1 MKVFVVSL
9 ARSLDRRKRIEE
21 KLKQQGIEFEF
32 YDAVDGSV
40 DGFLHSEKSRPTITQ
55 CRKGYHLKTS
65 EVACF
70 ASHYELWKQCVEL
83 NEPIMI
89 LEDNVDPVSN
99 LSQVL
104 VDAFTQVP
112 HYGYIK
118 LSATQKRAFQPIVA
132 LSDGYQLGGYAAG
145 TCGTT
150 AYMISPAA
158 ALKFIQHANTFVEP
172 VDDYMEK
179 PWRHHVQTYS
189 IAPDLFTRAQI
200 ASTIG
205 AKRKDKS
212 KMTVLNKIYAELF
225 RSYESILKFM
235 YWKNKA

>member
-1 MKVFVVSL
+1 MKIFVVSL
-9 ARSLDRRKRIEE
+9 ARSIDRRERMSK
-21 KLKQQGIEFEF
+21 KLAAEGVEFEF
-32 YDAVDGSV
+32 FDAIDGSQEH
-40 DGFLHSEKSRPTITQ
+40 FPHSDKAVPKVTQ
-55 CRKGYHLKTS
+55 ARKGYHLKTS

-70 ASHYELWKQCVEL
+70 ASHYELWKRCVEL

-104 VDAFTQVP
+104 IDAFAQVP

-118 LSATQKRAFQPIVA
+118 LSATQKRAFHPIVP

-158 ALKFIQHANTFVEP
+158 AQKFIQHASTFVEP